1 MPTKFLLSVPDAACL
16 GPLLFTS
23 TVNSWIEDRSDILIS
38 IGQRLD
44 LYRSGDWGDL
54 GEDDWQ
60 CNIDTIQ
67 SDESGG
73 RLMGAYKLPDG
84 RRLWIITDGYGNQS
98 LGHDYCYTT
107 VLSPEDY

>member
-16 GPLLFTS
+16 GPLMFTS

-67 SDESGG
+67 SDEPGG